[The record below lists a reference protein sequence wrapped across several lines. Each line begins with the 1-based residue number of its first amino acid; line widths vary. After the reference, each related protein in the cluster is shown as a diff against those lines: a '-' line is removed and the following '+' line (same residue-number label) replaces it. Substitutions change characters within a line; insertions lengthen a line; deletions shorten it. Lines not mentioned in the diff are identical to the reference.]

1 MNAAPV
7 NHVAVWLLAILHQ
20 VIAFVW
26 YSPLLFSDK
35 WVKLTGHS
43 EADFANPSPL
53 PFLISFVGAVV
64 LCYVM
69 AWLFSRLFVR
79 TASRGLALSL
89 IFWAGFLFFELVTFN
104 AFELK
109 PYELALINAGKS
121 LVTFAVSGLVLG
133 IWQQNRKAVYKPASY
148 AKA

>member
-1 MNAAPV
+1 MNAPSV
-7 NHVAVWLLAILHQ
+7 NHVAVWALAIVHQ

-26 YSPLLFSDK
+26 YSPWLFSAR
-35 WVKLTGHS
+35 WIQLTGHK

-53 PFLISFVGAVV
+53 PFVISFVGAVV
-64 LCYVM
+64 LCYVV
-69 AWLFSRLFVR
+69 AWLFSRLQVR
-79 TASRGLALSL
+79 TASLGLSL
-89 IFWAGFLFFELVTFN
+89 GLLFWAGFLFFELVSFN

-121 LVTFAVSGLVLG
+121 LVTFGVTGFVLG
-133 IWQQNRKAVYKPASY
+133 FWHKSQKPAYRPASY